1 MHHVHVLV
9 DEYNI
14 CDFSDSGTGI
24 IWNFKLA
31 FLEGHCDM
39 GLWETFFGVGIHYS
53 YLLRESSVY
62 SSAKLTEEKQELFGS
77 SIELERDSAELD
89 WR

>member
-1 MHHVHVLV
+1 MFLLM
-9 DEYNI
+9 NI
-14 CDFSDSGTGI
+14 IFVTFLIRAPELSETSSWHSLKGTVIWDFGR
-24 IWNFKLA
+24 L
-31 FLEGHCDM
+31 
-39 GLWETFFGVGIHYS
+39 FFGVGIHYS

-89 WR
+89 

>member
-1 MHHVHVLV
+1 MHHVQVHV
-9 DEYNI
+9 DECNI
-14 CDFSDSGTGI
+14 REFSDLGTGI

-39 GLWETFFGVGIHYS
+39 GLWETFFALAFIIHIW
-53 YLLRESSVY
+53 ESSVY